1 MAEHLVS
8 GPDDIAIVG
17 LSCRF
22 PDAPDKHAFFALLD
36 GGGNAVRRAPERGLP
51 GPGGY
56 LAEVDGFDPAFFGIS
71 PDAAAAMDPQQR
83 LVLELAWE
91 ALEDARIV
99 PGSITGTDA
108 AVFVGAIADD
118 YARLAAASEVTQH
131 TITGL
136 NRGMIA
142 NRVSYFLGLR
152 GQSLTVDSGQSSA
165 LVAVHLA
172 CESIRTGASTT
183 ALAGGVNLNLS
194 PDSSSAAHRLGA
206 LSPDGRCYTFDARA
220 NGYVRGEGGGIVVL
234 KRLADALGDGDP
246 VYCVIRGSAV
256 NNDGGGDSLTT
267 PDRSAQQRV
276 LRAAYRR
283 ADVDPGQVRYVE
295 LHGTGT
301 RLGDPV
307 EAAALGE
314 VLGTAPSRRSP
325 LLVGSVKTN
334 IGHLEGAAGIA
345 GLIKTALAIRHRRLP
360 ASLNFSTPNPR
371 IPLDQLNIRVQT
383 ESGDWPGPVLA
394 GVSSFGMGGT
404 NCHVVL
410 AAPPDAPRVESRPEV
425 AEVPWVLSGRTPAAL
440 RGQAAQLATID
451 ASTVDVGFSLA
462 TTRTPFEHRAVV
474 FDSAELSALAEGRP
488 GPVVGS
494 VAAQG
499 RTAFVFPG
507 QGSQWV
513 GMGLELLSSESVFAA
528 RMAECAA
535 AFKSFVDWDLFEE
548 LRGPLSRVDVVQPVT
563 FAVMVSLAALWQ
575 SYGVSPDVVIG
586 HSQGE
591 IAAAYVAG
599 ALSLEDAARVVCLR
613 SKAIR
618 AISGRGGMG
627 SIALPVAEVEARLPE
642 GVSLAAVNGPSSV
655 VVSGDVEPLK
665 ALLDSLAAEGV
676 RVRLIPVDYASH
688 SAHVE
693 ELRGSLLE
701 LLAPVSPVAPEVRMH
716 STVPLDT
723 ALVDAEYWYQ
733 NLRQTVHFE
742 QSVRALAADGVTT
755 FIECSPH
762 PGLAVAIQETAQD
775 AVVVES
781 LRREDGGRRR
791 FLTSVAQAYVRGVA
805 VDWRPAFPGGVAVD
819 LPTYAFQRRRYWLD
833 SVADDV
839 VDEPTHDML
848 GLVRAHAAFVLGKDD
863 LAAGTTFRDLGFDS
877 LTSVDL
883 RNRLSAATGLSLPSG
898 VLFNHPTPAELA
910 DHLAR
915 RVGSASR
922 PVKRAPAVARAGE
935 PIAIV
940 AMSCR
945 LPGGADTPE
954 QLWEL
959 VRNGTDA
966 ISAFPEDRG
975 WDVDG
980 LFDPEPGVPGRT
992 YTRSGGF
999 IGATEFD
1006 AAFFGISPR
1015 EASAMDPQQRLL
1027 LETSWEAL
1035 ERAGIAPTSLRGT
1048 ATGVFV
1054 GAMSQE
1060 YGPRLQSA
1068 SEEAAGHVLTGNTPS
1083 VASGRVSYTLGLEG
1097 PAVTVD
1103 TACSSSLVALHL
1115 AAQSL
1120 RSGECSMALAG
1131 GATVMAN
1138 PGMFV
1143 EFAQQRGLSADGRCK
1158 AFSDNA
1164 DGTGWAEGVGMLV
1177 LERLSDAH
1185 RNGHPVLAVLRG
1197 SAVNQDGASNGL
1209 TAPSGPAQE
1218 RVIRQALANA
1228 GLEPSDVDAVEAH
1241 GTGTRLGDPIEA
1253 EAVLATYGQ
1262 DRPDTVPVWLG
1273 SLKSNIGHAQAAA
1286 GVAGV
1291 IKMVMAMREG
1301 VLPRTLHVDAPT
1313 AHVDWSGGAVRLL
1326 TEPVEWP
1333 DAGRPRRSAVSSFG
1347 ISGTNAHVILEA
1359 VEPAPVPDR
1368 DAAGDFP
1375 FVLSGHMPEVLAV
1388 QAKRLLSVAAAPVDV
1403 GYSLATG
1410 RADLDHR
1417 AVVFDLE
1424 GLRSLADG
1432 RASGAVVRGVAGDV
1446 SRPVFVFPGQ
1456 GSQWS
1461 GMAVGLL
1468 SEPVFGARMAE
1479 CASAL
1484 APHVEWDLFEELRGP
1499 LDRVDVVQP
1508 VLFAVLVSLAS
1519 LWRSYG
1525 VKPAA
1530 VVGHSQGE
1538 IAAACVAGALSLE
1551 DAAKVVALRS
1561 LAIAEDLAGRGGMMS
1576 VSLPVSEVESL
1587 LPQGVSI
1594 AAVNGPASTV
1604 VSGDP
1609 AGLHVLFARCEA
1621 DGVRVR
1627 RIPVDY
1633 ASHSAHVESVRK
1645 RVLSDLSG
1653 ITPKAS
1659 RIPFYS
1665 TVIGERIDTATLDA
1679 EYWYRN
1685 LRQRVLFED
1694 TVRALIEQGHS
1705 AFVEASPHPVLVPA
1719 IQETDGFAVGSLR
1732 RDDGGRRRFL
1742 TSLGE
1747 AHVHGIAVDWTPAF
1761 PGARRVDLPTYPFQ
1775 RQRYWTES
1783 VEYRAPGSTVSTVD
1797 KWRYRVDWQRIEL
1810 PANRPAGL
1818 WLLVSGQDIELGTDV
1833 VRIEPSED
1841 RAALA
1846 ERLREVGE
1854 VAGVLSAHNG
1864 FLATLTLVQA
1874 LGDAAISAPLW
1885 TVSDVGEAECAQVL
1899 GLGRV
1904 AALEHPERWG
1914 GQVELDGAVFDPAVL
1929 TGTEDQVALRRDGA
1943 FARRLRRADAVPGG
1957 TWSGRGTA
1965 LITGGTGAIG
1975 GHVARWLAG
1984 TGVEHIVLT
1993 SRRGLD
1999 APGATELRDD
2009 LSARGV
2015 RVTVAACDTADRTAL
2030 TGLLAT
2036 IPDLKSVFHTAGVL
2050 DDGVLDTLSAERALA
2065 VIGPKVAGADL
2076 LDELTGDLDAFVV
2089 FSSIT
2094 GVWGNAGQGAYAAAN
2109 AHLDALA
2116 ERRRRAGLPATSVA
2130 WGVWAGGGMAVGAG
2144 ERNLGKR
2151 GVTPMNAESA
2161 VIALERALVGRQTVT
2176 VVADVDWDAFVPAF
2190 TSSRASA
2197 LLSEFTPRDSSGN
2210 SLAAGLAGRPEAE
2223 QLRSLLAVVRAEA
2236 AAVLG
2241 HAGPEAVEPGRSF
2254 KDAGFDSLTS
2264 LELRNRINAATGL
2277 KLPST
2282 LLFDH
2287 PTPEAVAR
2295 FALAE
2300 LVGAVAEAEQEEPQA
2315 HSGDEIAIVG
2325 MACRLP
2331 GGVATPEALWD
2342 MLLAGGDA
2350 IGELPTDRGWDL
2362 DALYDPDPN
2371 AHGKSYCRE
2380 GGFLYD
2386 AAEFDAAFFGI
2397 SPREASAMDPQQRL
2411 LLETSWEA
2419 LERAGIDPKSL
2430 RGSSTGV
2437 FAGMTHQDYG
2447 SRLHEAPE
2455 DFQGYLLTGK
2465 SSSVVSG
2472 RVSYTLGLEGPAIT
2486 VDTACSSS
2494 LVALHLASQALRNGE
2509 CSLALAGG
2517 VTIMPSPGLFVEFSR
2532 QRGLAPDGR
2541 CKAFGDGADG
2551 TGWAEGAVMLLV
2563 ERLSDARRNGHP
2575 VLAVIKGSAVNQD
2588 GASNGLAAPNGPSQQ
2603 RVIRSAL
2610 RAAGLRPS
2618 EVDAVEAHGTGTTLG
2633 DPIEA
2638 QALIAAYGGERSHPL
2653 WLGSLKSNTGHTQA
2667 AAGAAGVLK
2676 IVLALRNGLLPR
2688 TLHADEPSSHVDWS
2702 SGAVSLLNEAR
2713 RWPEVDR
2720 PRRAGISAFGVSGT
2734 NVHMI
2739 LEEAPHQP
2747 EVAPEPIP
2755 DVVPWVVSGRTAEA
2769 LTARVD
2775 ALESFVDGA
2784 SALDVGY
2791 SLSTRSSFEHR
2802 AVLLNGAE
2810 LRGVA
2815 TVSGRTAFVFPGQ
2828 GSQWVGMGLELLSE
2842 PVFAAQMQECATA
2855 FRSFV
2860 DWDLFEELR
2869 GPLDRVDVV
2878 QPVTFAVM
2886 VSLAA
2891 LWRSYGVS
2899 PDAVVGHSQGEIAAA
2914 YVAGALSLEDAARV
2928 VCLRSKA
2935 IRAISGRGGM
2945 GSIALPVADVE
2956 SRLPEGVSIAASNGP
2971 SSVVV
2976 SGDVEPLKALL
2987 DALAAEGVRVRLIP
3001 VDYASHSAHVE
3012 AIQDEVLRVLAPIR
3026 PRTSTVAFRSTVTG
3040 EWIDTA
3046 SMDAEYWYRN
3056 LRQTVHFE
3064 QAIRDLAADG
3074 CDVFIECSPH
3084 PGVAVAIQETVQDVL
3099 VVGSL
3104 RREDGGRRRFL
3115 TSLAEAYVR
3124 GVDVDWSPAVRG
3136 GRRIDLPTYPFQRRR
3151 YWLNT
3156 SPASVGPAAAD
3167 RFGVDPAEHPLLG
3180 AAVELEDGGLV
3191 LTGRL
3196 SLSTYAWLAEHA
3208 VSGTVLLPGT
3218 ALVELAVRA
3227 GDEVGYGRLEELAL
3241 QTPLVLPER
3250 GALRLQVLV
3259 SAEENAR
3266 RTITIASR
3274 GGDHEE
3280 WTRHAAGVLT
3290 EAVEVAATPI
3300 EWPPAHAEPVA
3311 VEEFYARFAERG
3323 YFYGPMFQ
3331 GVRAAWTRGGEVFA
3345 EVVLSDEADTTGFG
3359 AHPALLDAALQP
3371 WSLGGFAS
3379 AEHVMLPFAWQGFQ
3393 LHATGA
3399 RVLRVRLAGA
3409 GEDAFSV
3416 TATDPSGAL
3425 VFSLESLAM
3434 RRFDA
3439 DPRAGGADSLHRV
3452 DWTAMAPPSTVDE
3465 VRRDWA
3471 VLGTDDFKLGR
3482 IESEV
3487 RLAAT
3492 LDALAEPV
3500 PAVVLAS
3507 LRCGSPATPERVR
3520 RLTGQALAL
3529 LREWLAEERFAAS
3542 TLVVL
3547 TDGAIAV
3554 RPGEDVP
3561 DLPSAAIWG
3570 LLRSAQSEHP
3580 GRFVLADMDD
3590 EDSSR
3595 QALTAAL
3602 ATGEP
3607 QFALRDG
3614 TLHVPRLTRATAGHR
3629 APFGPDTRV
3638 LITGGTGALGTLLA
3652 RHLVVRHGVRHI
3664 VLASRSGGPMPGEL
3678 TGLDADV
3685 RVEPCDAADREALAR
3700 LLDAHPVDAVV
3711 HAAGVLDDAAIESL
3725 TPERLDT
3732 VLRPKV
3738 DAALNLHELL
3748 GDDTELVLFSGA
3760 AGLLGRPGQGNYAA
3774 ANTFVDALASFRRAR
3789 GLPAVSLAWGLWEQA
3804 TGMTGHLDAADLAR
3818 MHRSGLAPMSAEQ
3831 GLALFDMAMGV
3842 DEALVVPMRLD
3853 RAALRLHPES
3863 VPLLLR
3869 GFVPARVSRTTVAAE
3884 MAGEQDSDGLRREL
3898 AAANDNGR
3906 RRILLDLVR
3915 GGAARVLGH
3924 GDADAIGADQAF
3936 HELGFDS
3943 LTAIELRNLLTAAT
3957 GLRLPAT
3964 LVFQHPTPRALA
3976 DHLLAALGAEQP
3988 DPVLERLEELAGLL
4002 DGVDPDDARLPDL
4015 REKLRELTERVGG
4028 VPAVTDQ
4035 LADASDDDLFKFI
4048 DEQL

>member
-1 MAEHLVS
+1 MAERRVS
-8 GPDDIAIVG
+8 GPDDIAIIG

-22 PDAPDKHAFFALLD
+22 PGAPDKSAFFALLD

-51 GPGGY
+51 GEGGF

-83 LVLELAWE
+83 LMLELAWE

-99 PGSITGTDA
+99 PEAIAGTDA

-118 YARLAAASEVTQH
+118 YARLAADAELTQH

-172 CESIRTGASTT
+172 CESIRGGASTT
-183 ALAGGVNLNLS
+183 ALAGGVNLILS
-194 PDSSSAAHRLGA
+194 PDSSSAAQHLGA

-220 NGYVRGEGGGIVVL
+220 NGYVRGEGGGVVVL
-234 KRLADALGDGDP
+234 KRLADALADGDP
-246 VYCVIRGSAV
+246 IYCVIRGSAA
-256 NNDGGGDSLTT
+256 NNDGGGDTLTT
-267 PDRSAQQRV
+267 PDQAAQERV
-276 LRAAYRR
+276 LRAACRR
-283 ADVDPGQVRYVE
+283 ADVDPGEIEYVE

-301 RLGDPV
+301 KLGDPV
-307 EAAALGE
+307 EAAALGA
-314 VLGTAPSRRSP
+314 VLGAAQSRRSP

-371 IPLDQLNIRVQT
+371 IPLEQLNIRVVT
-383 ESGDWPGPVLA
+383 ESGDGPLLA

-410 AAPPDAPRVESRPEV
+410 GSPPEAPRPAPRPEV
-425 AEVPWVLSGRTPAAL
+425 AEVPWVISGRTPAAL
-440 RGQAAQLATID
+440 RAQAVQLASVSE
-451 ASTVDVGFSLA
+451 STVDIGISLA
-462 TTRTPFEHRAVV
+462 ATRTSFEHRAVV
-474 FDSAELSALAEGRP
+474 FDAAELSALAEGRP

-494 VAAQG
+494 VAARG

-513 GMGLELLSSESVFAA
+513 GMGLELLSEPVFAA
-528 RMAECAA
+528 QMQECAS
-535 AFKSFVDWDLFEE
+535 AFRSFVDWDLFEE
-548 LRGPLSRVDVVQPVT
+548 LRGPLDRVDVVQPVT
-563 FAVMVSLAALWQ
+563 FAVMVSLAALWR
-575 SYGVSPDVVIG
+575 SYGVAPDAVVG

-599 ALSLEDAARVVCLR
+599 ALSLDDAARVVCLR
-613 SKAIR
+613 SKAIT

-627 SIALPVAEVEARLPE
+627 SIALPVSSVEPRLTE
-642 GVSLAAVNGPSSV
+642 GLSIAAVNGPSSV

-665 ALLDSLAAEGV
+665 ALLDDLAAEGV

-693 ELRGSLLE
+693 ELRDELLE
-701 LLAPVSPVAPEVRMH
+701 LLAPVNPVAAQVQMH
-716 STVPLDT
+716 STVSDT
-723 ALVDAEYWYQ
+723 AVLDAEYWYQ
-733 NLRQTVHFE
+733 NLRQTVRFE
-742 QSVRALAADGVTT
+742 QSVRALAADDVTT

-775 AVVVES
+775 VLVVGS

-791 FLTSVAQAYVRGVA
+791 FLTSVAQAHVRGVA
-805 VDWRPAFPGGVAVD
+805 VDWSPAFPGSVAVD
-819 LPTYAFQRRRYWLD
+819 LPTYAFQRRRYWFD

-839 VDEPTHDML
+839 DEPEHDLL
-848 GLVRAHAAFVLGKDD
+848 GLVRAHASFVLGKDG
-863 LAAGTTFRDLGFDS
+863 LAADTTFRDLGFDS

-898 VLFNHPTPAELA
+898 VLFNHPTPAALA
-910 DHLAR
+910 DHLAQR
-915 RVGSASR
+915 LGEGTAPR
-922 PVKRAPAVARAGE
+922 PAKRANAAVRSGE

-945 LPGGADTPE
+945 LPGGADSPE
-954 QLWEL
+954 RLWEL
-959 VRNGTDA
+959 VRDGADA
-966 ISAFPEDRG
+966 ITSFPDDRG
-975 WDVDG
+975 WDVES
-980 LFDPEPGVPGRT
+980 LFDPEPGLPGRT

-1035 ERAGIAPTSLRGT
+1035 ERAGVAPTSLRGT

-1060 YGPRLQSA
+1060 YGPRLQNA
-1068 SEEAAGHVLTGNTPS
+1068 SEEAAGHVLTGTTSS

-1164 DGTGWAEGVGMLV
+1164 DGTGWAEGVGMIV

-1197 SAVNQDGASNGL
+1197 SAINQDGASNGL
-1209 TAPSGPAQE
+1209 TAPSGAAQE
-1218 RVIRQALANA
+1218 RVIRQALAAA

-1253 EAVLATYGQ
+1253 DAVLATYGQ
-1262 DRPDTVPVWLG
+1262 DRDRPVWLG

-1291 IKMVMAMREG
+1291 IKMVMAMRYG

-1326 TEPVEWP
+1326 TEAQPWA
-1333 DAGRPRRSAVSSFG
+1333 AGDRPRRASVSSFG
-1347 ISGTNAHVILEA
+1347 ISGTNAHVVLES
-1359 VEPAPVPDR
+1359 VEPVAEREVVSR
-1368 DAAGDFP
+1368 EDAP
-1375 FVLSGHMPEVLAV
+1375 FVLSGHKPEVLAE
-1388 QAKRLLSVAAAPVDV
+1388 QAKRLLSLVDSAVDV

-1410 RADLDHR
+1410 RANLSHR
-1417 AVVFDLE
+1417 AVVLDAE
-1424 GLRSLADG
+1424 GLRALAEG
-1432 RASGAVVRGVAGDV
+1432 RPSGAVVRGVAGDV
-1446 SRPVFVFPGQ
+1446 TRPVFVFPGQ

-1461 GMAVGLL
+1461 GMAVSLL
-1468 SEPVFGARMAE
+1468 DEPVFASRMAE
-1479 CASAL
+1479 CAAAL
-1484 APHVEWDLFEELRGP
+1484 RPHVEWDLFEELRGP
-1499 LDRVDVVQP
+1499 LERVDVVQP
-1508 VLFAVLVSLAS
+1508 VLFAVLVSLAE

-1530 VVGHSQGE
+1530 VIGHSQGE

-1561 LAIAEDLAGRGGMMS
+1561 LAIAQDLAGRGGMMS
-1576 VSLPVSEVESL
+1576 VALPVAEVEKL
-1587 LPQGVSI
+1587 LSQGVSV

-1609 AGLHVLFARCEA
+1609 AGLDALAALC

-1633 ASHSAHVESVRK
+1633 ASHSVHVEGIRK
-1645 RVLSDLSG
+1645 RVLTDLSG
-1653 ITPKAS
+1653 ITPVAS

-1665 TVIGERIDTATLDA
+1665 TVTGSRIDTAELDA

-1694 TVRALIEQGHS
+1694 TVRVLISQGCS

-1747 AHVHGIAVDWTPAF
+1747 AHVHGISVDWTPAF
-1761 PGARRVDLPTYPFQ
+1761 PGAHRVDLPTYPFQ
-1775 RQRYWTES
+1775 RERFWAEPIERRGPS
-1783 VEYRAPGSTVSTVD
+1783 STVD
-1797 KWRYRVDWQRIEL
+1797 KWRYRVDWQRISL
-1810 PANRPAGL
+1810 PTGAPTGR
-1818 WLLVSGQDIELGTDV
+1818 WLLVSDQDVTLGTEV
-1833 VRIEPSED
+1833 VRISPSED
-1841 RAALA
+1841 RAELA
-1846 ERLREVGE
+1846 SRLREVGE

-1864 FLATLTLVQA
+1864 FLATLALIQA
-1874 LGDAAISAPLW
+1874 LGDVALDAPLW
-1885 TVSDVGEAECAQVL
+1885 TVGGDPQVL

-1914 GQVELDGAVFDPAVL
+1914 GQVELDGAELDPAVL
-1929 TGTEDQVALRRDGA
+1929 TGTEDQVVLRADGA
-1943 FARRLRRADAVPGG
+1943 FARRLRRADAVPAGS
-1957 TWSGRGTA
+1957 WRGRGTA

-1999 APGATELRDD
+1999 APGAAELRDD
-2009 LSARGV
+2009 LTARGV
-2015 RVTVAACDTADRTAL
+2015 RVTVAACDTADRAQL
-2030 TGLLAT
+2030 TELLAT

-2050 DDGVLDTLSAERALA
+2050 DDGVLDTLSAERAHA
-2065 VIGPKVAGADL
+2065 VLDPKVRGAEL
-2076 LDELTGDLDAFVV
+2076 LHELTGDLDAFVV

-2144 ERNLGKR
+2144 ERNLSKR
-2151 GVTPMNAESA
+2151 GVRPMNADSA
-2161 VIALERALVGRQTVT
+2161 VIALERALLGRQTVT

-2190 TSSRASA
+2190 TSARTSA
-2197 LLSEFTPRDSSGN
+2197 LLSEFAPAADSGSDLG
-2210 SLAAGLAGRPEAE
+2210 LAALSEAE
-2223 QLRSLLAVVRAEA
+2223 QIRKLLEVVRAEA

-2254 KDAGFDSLTS
+2254 KDTGFDSLTS

-2300 LVGAVAEAEQEEPQA
+2300 LVGTAPEVEEEAPEA
-2315 HSGDEIAIVG
+2315 RDGDEIVIVG

-2342 MLLAGGDA
+2342 LLLAGGDA

-2430 RGSSTGV
+2430 HGSSTGV

-2447 SRLHEAPE
+2447 ARLHEAPE

-2494 LVALHLASQALRNGE
+2494 LVALHLAAQALRNGE

-2532 QRGLAPDGR
+2532 QRGLAVDGR

-2563 ERLSDARRNGHP
+2563 ERMSDARRNGHP

-2603 RVIRSAL
+2603 RVIRAAL
-2610 RAAGLRPS
+2610 RSAGLRPS

-2638 QALIAAYGGERSHPL
+2638 QALIAAYGGERAQPL

-2676 IVLALRNGLLPR
+2676 MVLALRNGLLPR

-2702 SGAVSLLNEAR
+2702 SGVVSLLNEAQ
-2713 RWPEVDR
+2713 RWPRVDR

-2734 NVHMI
+2734 NAHMI
-2739 LEEAPHQP
+2739 LEEAPREP
-2747 EVAPEPIP
+2747 SVVPEPIP
-2755 DVVPWVVSGRTAEA
+2755 DLVPWVVSGRTAEA
-2769 LTARVD
+2769 LNARIA
-2775 ALESFVDGA
+2775 ALESFVDT
-2784 SALDVGY
+2784 LDVGY
-2791 SLSTRSSFEHR
+2791 SLAARSSFEHR
-2802 AVLLNGAE
+2802 AVLLDGAE
-2810 LRGVA
+2810 VRGVA
-2815 TVSGRTAFVFPGQ
+2815 TVGGRTVFVFPGQ

-2842 PVFAAQMQECATA
+2842 RVFAESMQECASA
-2855 FRSFV
+2855 FEAYV

-2891 LWRSYGVS
+2891 LWRSYGVA

-2935 IRAISGRGGM
+2935 ITALSGRGGM
-2945 GSIALPVADVE
+2945 GSIALPVDAVE
-2956 SRLPEGVSIAASNGP
+2956 PRLPDGVSIAASNGP

-2987 DALAAEGVRVRLIP
+2987 DDLVAEGVRVRLIP

-3012 AIQDEVLRVLAPIR
+3012 AIQDEVLRALAPIR
-3026 PRTSTVAFRSTVTG
+3026 PRTGTVAFKSTVTG

-3046 SMDAEYWYRN
+3046 VVDADYWYRN

-3064 QAIRDLAADG
+3064 QAVRDLADEGYDA
-3074 CDVFIECSPH
+3074 FIECSPH
-3084 PGVAVAIQETVQDVL
+3084 PGVAVAIQETAQDVL

-3167 RFGVDPAEHPLLG
+3167 RFGVDDAEHPLLG
-3180 AAVELEDGGLV
+3180 AAVTLEDGGLV

-3196 SLSTYAWLAEHA
+3196 SLSTHAWLAEHA

-3227 GDEVGYGRLEELAL
+3227 GDEVGFGRLEELAL

-3259 SAEENAR
+3259 SAEENGR
-3266 RTITIASR
+3266 RTVTIASR
-3274 GGDHEE
+3274 GGDDEE
-3280 WTRHAAGVLT
+3280 WTRHATGVLA
-3290 EAVEVAATPI
+3290 EAVDVEHVPV
-3300 EWPPAHAEPVA
+3300 EWPPVNAEPVA
-3311 VEEFYARFAERG
+3311 ATEFYARLAERG
-3323 YFYGPMFQ
+3323 YFYGPVFQ
-3331 GVRAAWTRGGEVFA
+3331 GVRAAWVRDGEVFA
-3345 EVVLSDEADTTGFG
+3345 EVVLSDEADAGGFG

-3371 WSLGGFAS
+3371 WSLGGFVNAS
-3379 AEHVMLPFAWQGFQ
+3379 EVMLPFAWQGFQ

-3399 RVLRVRLAGA
+3399 RTLRVRLTGA

-3416 TATDPSGAL
+3416 TATDPSGSL

-3439 DPRAGGADSLHRV
+3439 DLRAVGADSLHRV
-3452 DWTAMAPPSTVDE
+3452 DWARVALPSTVDDAA
-3465 VRRDWA
+3465 RNWA
-3471 VLGTDDFKLGR
+3471 VLGTDDFKLGE
-3482 IESEV
+3482 IEPELLRSATSAG
-3487 RLAAT
+3487 LA
-3492 LDALAEPV
+3492 DPV

-3529 LREWLAEERFAAS
+3529 LREWLADERFAAS
-3542 TLVVL
+3542 TLVLL
-3547 TDGAIAV
+3547 TDGAIAA

-3561 DLPSAAIWG
+3561 DLPAAAIWG
-3570 LLRSAQSEHP
+3570 LVRSAQSEHP

-3595 QALTAAL
+3595 QALAAAL

-3614 TLHVPRLTRATAGHR
+3614 TLHVPRLARATAAQR
-3629 APFGPDTRV
+3629 TPFGPDTRV
-3638 LITGGTGALGTLLA
+3638 LITGGTGTLGTLLA
-3652 RHLVVRHGVRHI
+3652 RHLVARHGVRHI
-3664 VLASRSGGPMPGEL
+3664 VLASRSGGSVPDEL
-3678 TGLDADV
+3678 AGLDV
-3685 RVEPCDAADREALAR
+3685 RVEACDAADREALAR
-3700 LLDAHPVDAVV
+3700 LLEANPVDAVV

-3725 TPERLDT
+3725 TPERLDA

-3748 GDDTELVLFSGA
+3748 EDDTELVLFSGA

-3789 GLPAVSLAWGLWEQA
+3789 GLPGVSLAWGLWEQA
-3804 TGMTGHLDAADLAR
+3804 TGMTGHLDQADLAR

-3831 GLALFDMAMGV
+3831 GLALFDLALSV

-3853 RAALRLHPES
+3853 RTALRQSSES

-3869 GFVPARVSRTTVAAE
+3869 GLVPARVSRTVAAAVTE
-3884 MAGEQDSDGLRREL
+3884 EQDSNALLREL
-3898 AAANDNGR
+3898 SAANDDGR

-3924 GDADAIGADQAF
+3924 GDTDVIGAGQAF

-3976 DHLLAALGAEQP
+3976 DHLLAGLGADRP

-4002 DGVDPDDARLPDL
+4002 DGVDPDDARLPDV
-4015 REKLRELTERVGG
+4015 RARLRELTERIGG
-4028 VPAVTDQ
+4028 PPSVAET
-4035 LADASDDDLFKFI
+4035 LADASDDDLFAFI
-4048 DEQL
+4048 DEKL